1 MTNEIRTNKNK
12 IMNALIHTKVCDL
25 LDIQY
30 PIFLGGMVYVSYAP
44 LVAAVSNAGGLG
56 VLAGG
61 SFQTKDELKQEIEKT
76 RAMTS
81 MPFGLNVPLIYP
93 LAPDM
98 ISAAIESKLHVVIT
112 SAGSPAKFTSI
123 LHDAGIKV
131 GHVVPSAK
139 LAMKAAKAGVDF
151 IVAEGIEAGGHD
163 SPLGITTMVL
173 IPQVVDAVAVPVI
186 AAGGIAD
193 HRGFVAALALGAQGI
208 QMGTRFVAAV
218 ETPVHKAFKQA
229 IVDAGDDATVLTG
242 MSIGKPV
249 RVIRN
254 KLADQVLEL
263 EKKGISEMEILSFIG
278 PGRSKAASIDGD
290 VEMGS
295 VMSGEIAGLI
305 TSIKTVSEIIR
316 EIVEGSPTLIKGMNA

>member
-1 MTNEIRTNKNK
+1 
-12 IMNALIHTKVCDL
+12 MNTLIHTKICSML
-25 LDIQY
+25 GIEY
-30 PIFLGGMVYVSYAP
+30 PVLLGGMVYVSYAP

-61 SFQTKDELKQEIEKT
+61 SFQTKDELRQEIEKI
-76 RAMTS
+76 RSMTS
-81 MPFGLNVPLIYP
+81 RPFGLNVPLMYP

-98 ISAAIESKLHVVIT
+98 IAAAIESRLPVVIT
-112 SAGSPAKFTSI
+112 SAGSPAKFTVM
-123 LHDAGIKV
+123 LHDAGIKA

-139 LAMKAAKAGVDF
+139 LAMKADRAGVDF

-173 IPQVVDAVAVPVI
+173 IPQVVDAVHVPVI

-193 HRGFVAALALGAQGI
+193 YRGFVAARALGAEGI
-208 QMGTRFVAAV
+208 QMGTRFVAAH
-218 ETPVHKAFKQA
+218 EAPIHKAFKQA

-242 MSIGKPV
+242 MSIGRPV

-254 KLADQVLEL
+254 KLAEQVLEL

-290 VEMGS
+290 VETGS

-305 TSIKTVSEIIR
+305 TSIQTVSEIVSGMIQ
-316 EIVEGSPTLIKGMNA
+316 GAQTLVKALNG

>member
-1 MTNEIRTNKNK
+1 
-12 IMNALIHTKVCDL
+12 MNALIQTKICDL
-25 LDIQY
+25 FGIRY
-30 PIFLGGMVYVSYAP
+30 PILLGGMVYVSYAP
-44 LVAAVSNAGGLG
+44 IVAAVSNAGGLG

-76 RAMTS
+76 RSMTS

-93 LAPDM
+93 LASEM
-98 ISAAIESKLHVVIT
+98 IAAAIESKLPIVIT
-112 SAGSPAKFTSI
+112 SAGSAAKYTSI

-139 LAMKAAKAGVDF
+139 LAIKANKAGVDF

-173 IPQVVDAVAVPVI
+173 IPQVVDAVDVPVI

-193 HRGFVAALALGAQGI
+193 HRGFVAARALGAQGI
-208 QMGTRFVAAV
+208 QMGTRFVAAM
-218 ETPVHKAFKQA
+218 ETPVHKSFKQA
-229 IVDAGDDATVLTG
+229 IVDASDDATVLTG
-242 MSIGKPV
+242 MTIGKPV

-254 KLADQVLEL
+254 KLADQVLEM
-263 EKKGISEMEILSFIG
+263 ERKGISEMEILSFIG
-278 PGRSKAASIDGD
+278 PGKSKAASIDGD
-290 VEMGS
+290 VETGS

-305 TSIKTVSEIIR
+305 TSIKPVREIVSEII
-316 EIVEGSPTLIKGMNA
+316 EGSRTLVKALND